1 MKKLLALV
9 LAVLMVVGL
18 LAACGG
24 NDDTTGIKPNTD
36 PTTTKNNNEG
46 TDPTKPADPDATYT
60 YNYALSV
67 FPNNWNYCT
76 YQTAT
81 DAEILDYIVD
91 GFYTFDYNETMDG
104 YAMVDAMAVGDPV
117 DVTAEY
123 VGQFGIEEGDTALA
137 YTIKIREDLKW
148 NNGDAITTYDFVE
161 SAKRLLDPVAQNY
174 RADSMYSGSVSI
186 YGAENYLKQGLIV
199 MEPATILGTYSE
211 DIDGKLVFNIGSGAG
226 GSSYFYSWLSGQ
238 VGACTAEEAAEIL
251 LANFAIDAAFTP
263 EAAAAMEGKT
273 LAEIKAD
280 ATLKAAWEAL
290 IGWWQTDPN
299 EELHFF
305 LTESAY
311 PEYSWDNVGWVALD
325 DYTLLFVMNEPMSG
339 FYLKYNLF
347 APLVHLETYDACAS
361 YEDGVYLNS
370 YGTSAET
377 TMSYGPYVLTSFQA
391 DKEYT
396 LEKNPYYYGH
406 TDGVY
411 QTTHIVVSCVKEATT
426 RLELFLQGKL
436 DSYGLQK
443 ADMETY
449 QLSDYTYYA
458 TGASTFA
465 LVFNPDFDALVS
477 QQELA
482 GENKNKTMLTV
493 TEFRMALSFALDRN
507 AFCLATSP
515 TNGPTFGIFSELIVS
530 DPENGTPYR
539 TTEIAK
545 EVLAEFWGVK
555 DAIGS
560 LYDDLDE
567 AIESITGYNLA
578 MAKQMFDKA
587 YDIAIEQGLMD
598 EDDVIEICIGTPN
611 NTSTFYTGGK
621 DYLINCWTEAVKGT
635 KLEGKLT
642 FTWDYS
648 SGNDFATFLQNNQ
661 VDLLFGVGWSGSA
674 LDPYGLMEAY
684 LEPSYQYD
692 DSFDYSTV
700 MVDIEID
707 GVTYTADAMT
717 WLYIM
722 NGKTHTITEKGTENT
737 IEYSCGSEANDPET
751 RLQILGNLERAVLM
765 NYNFIPL
772 MDNSSASM
780 RGMQINYKTE
790 EYIFGMG
797 FGGIKYYTYNYTD
810 AEWDAYVAEQGGTL
824 DYT

>member
-9 LAVLMVVGL
+9 LAVLMIVGL
-18 LAACGG
+18 LAACRE
-24 NDDTTGIKPNTD
+24 DTTQPTPGTD
-36 PTTTKNNNEG
+36 PTTK
-46 TDPTKPADPDATYT
+46 PSTKPTEPVADATYT
-60 YNYALSV
+60 YNYAMSV
-67 FPNNWNYCT
+67 FPTNWNYCT

-104 YAMVDAMAVGDPV
+104 YKMVDAMAVGDPV
-117 DVTAEY
+117 DVTAQY
-123 VGQFGIEEGDTALA
+123 VGQYGIEEGETALA

-148 NNGDAITTYDFVE
+148 NNGDPITTYDFVE

-186 YGAENYLKQGLIV
+186 YGAESYLKQGLIV
-199 MEPATILGTYSE
+199 NEPASNIFSVYSE
-211 DIDGKLVFNIGSGAG
+211 ELDAQLIFSLAPPADGDGECAMRTMMGFPA
-226 GSSYFYSWLSGQ
+226 SYDAAKCASYLITKYLADSAF
-238 VGACTAEEAAEIL
+238 TAE
-251 LANFAIDAAFTP
+251 T
-263 EAAAAMEGKT
+263 AAAMEGKT

-290 IGWWQTDPN
+290 IGWWQTEPN

-305 LTESAY
+305 LTESTY

-347 APLVHLETYDACAS
+347 APLVHLETYDACAKM
-361 YEDGVYLNS
+361 EDGLYINS

-377 TMSYGPYVLTSFQA
+377 TMSYGPYVLTSFQK
-391 DKEYT
+391 DKQYV
-396 LEKNPYYYGH
+396 LEKNPNYYGH
-406 TDGVY
+406 GEGVY
-411 QTTHIVVSCVKEATT
+411 QTTHIVVDCVAEATT

-465 LVFNPDFDALVS
+465 LVFNPDYEALVS
-477 QQELA
+477 QQGKA
-482 GENKNKTMLTV
+482 GENINKTILTV
-493 TEFRMALSFALDRN
+493 REFRMALSFALDRN

-515 TNGPTFGIFSELIVS
+515 TNGPTFGIFSDLIVC

-539 TTEIAK
+539 TTQIAK

-555 DAIGS
+555 ESIGT
-560 LYDDLDE
+560 LYENLDE
-567 AIESITGYNLA
+567 AVDSITGYNLE
-578 MAKQMFDKA
+578 MAKQMFNRA
-587 YDIAIEQGLMD
+587 YDLAIEQGLMD
-598 EDDVIEICIGTPN
+598 ADDKIEICIGTPN
-611 NTSTFYTGGK
+611 NTSAFYNGGY
-621 DYLINCWTEAVKGT
+621 DYLVNCYTEAVEGT

-642 FTWDYS
+642 FTRDYS
-648 SGNDFATFLQNNQ
+648 LGDNFSDALKNNQ

-684 LEPSYQYD
+684 MLPNYQYD
-692 DSFDYSTV
+692 DSFSYASVEVEV
-700 MVDIEID
+700 MID
-707 GVTYTADAMT
+707 GVAYTTDAMT
-717 WLYIM
+717 WLDIM
-722 NGKTHTITEKGTENT
+722 NGKTHTITAADGTT
-737 IEYSCGSEANDPET
+737 REYACGSEANEPEN
-751 RLQILGNLERAVLM
+751 RLQILGSLERAVLM

-772 MDNSSASM
+772 MDNASASM

-797 FGGIKYYTYNYTD
+797 FGGVKYYTYNYTD
-810 AEWDAYVAEQGGTL
+810 AEWDAFVASNNGVL